1 MKATYDK
8 HYDDYRRHR
17 VWYQLMAFAPRTV
30 VKDFSNLRMFQHEI
44 EPFIE
49 GRMLPEG
56 YPTVPGAVLTL
67 KDGMTLGERIE
78 TTMRLSQGPAHGQTQ
93 VCRIPGVGEVRVRLL
108 ATNNVLMPGV
118 HNVDCLTLS
127 VLPWGD
133 KPIDTEEYV
142 PEAIGEITFDYPAIL
157 LPPLVEVVKKGM
169 SKKEKEAAAE
179 AQAEKE
185 AAGTGGKGGG
195 AAGDDEKR
203 VLVRKKDGVR
213 VKYLCR
219 DTFVKTFEVKSRA
232 RIAVEEA
239 LERKRLAKI
248 RAEKG
253 CCGIGKSRAG
263 RAADAKL
270 KRAEEKKKRL
280 ELRELQRQRYEAK
293 QARQKAAENK
303 KDGGKDSQAPPEMGL
318 DPAAKKGNK
327 AAANATNGKNGS
339 KTPKAGAPAPRKSI
353 FGGMVGSPKTK
364 AAAAGGK
371 DGKGATAAGGDGA
384 EGMSAAAKAVKSQ
397 PSLHP
402 ELLDPDSAATP
413 EAAEAIRREKERQE
427 AKLAEKMALDKGMA
441 AAAHAKN
448 RPKVA
453 EEDQSHLAKEMRH
466 IKHENKTNEKLS
478 LPKVGRFD
486 VVWPAAL
493 GATLEERH
501 KARMAA
507 FRVNFP
513 AIKPKNNLQEDVKT
527 LIPMPGSAAAVLGAV
542 GVPGAVAP
550 PQRFQVGWVLVECP
564 NSEHENNNFPV
575 YLRLPAFVSK
585 KMRSLAKLPLTDE
598 ASPWNTN
605 IDPSKLEQLKLSA
618 LSKFGRDPNSN
629 GDKAKGDAARKS
641 KDTKTAT
648 ASSSSSSGGND
659 ASNSSSSAANDA
671 SGMPHVADAK
681 GAGGNTTTGG
691 RVSHKTS
698 FASTSTKGSPANST
712 TSTSS
717 NFSKRSASGSN
728 RRPRPTPGGGGN
740 NNGRTSTS
748 RSSSVRLSSSD
759 TVANGNKAPPTPTAP
774 PPPAPSST
782 DSKAPEVA
790 LTDAGAASTTASAT
804 EEAPSKPADEGQ
816 AI

>member
-1 MKATYDK
+1 MKAAYDK

-17 VWYQLMAFAPRTV
+17 VWYQFMAFAPRTV
-30 VKDFSNLRMFQHEI
+30 VKDFSNLRMFKHEI
-44 EPFIE
+44 EPYIE

-56 YPTVPGAVLTL
+56 YPAVPGAVLTL
-67 KDGMTLGERIE
+67 KDGMALGERIE

-93 VCRIPGVGEVRVRLL
+93 VCRIPGVGDVRVRLL

-118 HNVDCLTLS
+118 HNVNCLTLS

-185 AAGTGGKGGG
+185 AAGTGGKGNQ
-195 AAGDDEKR
+195 DDEKR

-293 QARQKAAENK
+293 QARQKAAEGK
-303 KDGGKDSQAPPEMGL
+303 IDGQDQPPEMGL
-318 DPAAKKGNK
+318 DPAAKKGTK
-327 AAANATNGKNGS
+327 AAAHSASGKNGG

-353 FGGMVGSPKTK
+353 FGSMMGAPKDGK
-364 AAAAGGK
+364 AAAAAAGGK
-371 DGKGATAAGGDGA
+371 GGATGANGSGGAG
-384 EGMSAAAKAVKSQ
+384 GMSAAAKTLKSQ

-427 AKLAEKMALDKGMA
+427 AKLAEKMVLDKGMA

-466 IKHENKTNEKLS
+466 IKHENKTNEKMS

-507 FRVNFP
+507 FRINFP

-527 LIPMPGSAAAVLGAV
+527 LIPLPGSATAVLGAV
-542 GVPGAVAP
+542 GVPGAVAA
-550 PQRFQVGWVLVECP
+550 PQRFQVGWVLIECP

-605 IDPSKLEQLKLSA
+605 IDPSKLDQLKRAA
-618 LSKFGRDPNSN
+618 LSKFGQDPNSN
-629 GDKAKGDAARKS
+629 GSGGASQGDAKNKS
-641 KDTKTAT
+641 SSSGKDAKTA
-648 ASSSSSSGGND
+648 AASSSSSGGGNG
-659 ASNSSSSAANDA
+659 NSAASDVGA
-671 SGMPHVADAK
+671 PPSVADAK
-681 GAGGNTTTGG
+681 GAGGSATGSSSNAG

-698 FASTSTKGSPANST
+698 FASSSTKGSPANST

-717 NFSKRSASGSN
+717 NFSKRNASGSN
-728 RRPRPTPGGGGN
+728 RRPRSTPGQGSGAP
-740 NNGRTSTS
+740 RSSTS
-748 RSSSVRLSSSD
+748 RSSSARLSSGD
-759 TVANGNKAPPTPTAP
+759 TVVNAKKAPPTPTAP
-774 PPPAPSST
+774 APADSSK
-782 DSKAPEVA
+782 SPEVA
-790 LTDAGAASTTASAT
+790 PADAAAPATATASVS
-804 EEAPSKPADEGQ
+804 EEAPSKPADESQ